1 MQKRQNGGIL
11 KIDLHLHTTFSDG
24 KLSPAE
30 LLKNA
35 YENHYSYISITD
47 HDTISGFLDA
57 KKIINNYKLELIPGV
72 EISTI
77 LDSTEVHI
85 LAYYFDI
92 ENEDLLNLLKQVY
105 DSRYGRAKQMV
116 NNLESLGINL
126 EWKDVL
132 VYAGENTYIGRPHI
146 ARALIEKGIVKSIK
160 EAFDR
165 YLSNESPAY
174 VPKYNVNTKLAIDT
188 IKKAGGLSVLAHPG
202 RLPDD
207 SMVYTCIEMG
217 IDGIEVYYAS
227 HSGGQTRLYEQIALE
242 NNLIRTGGTDFHG
255 NEFYYVNY
263 SAPDICI
270 NELKAANIKRKE
282 EVKRGY
288 HD

>member
-1 MQKRQNGGIL
+1 M

-24 KLSPAE
+24 KLSPEE
-30 LLKNA
+30 LVRMA

-47 HDTISGFLDA
+47 HDTFGGYLDA
-57 KKIINNYKLELIPGV
+57 QKYLNKYKLELIPGA

-77 LDSTEVHI
+77 LDTTEVHI

-92 ENEDLLNLLKQVY
+92 NNDKLNSLLRQVY

-116 NNLESLGINL
+116 KNLDTLGINL

-132 VYAGENTYIGRPHI
+132 IYAGENKYIGRPHI

-165 YLSNESPAY
+165 YLSNDSPAY
-174 VPKYNVNTKLAIDT
+174 VPKYRVDTEYAIKA
-188 IKKAGGLSVLAHPG
+188 IQEAGGVAVLAHPG

-207 SMVYTCIEMG
+207 AMVYTCIDMG

-227 HSGGQTRLYEQIALE
+227 HAHGQTRLYEQIALE
-242 NNLIRTGGTDFHG
+242 NNLVRTGGTDFHG
-255 NEFYYVNY
+255 NEFYYINY

-270 NELKAANIKRKE
+270 KELKKAYNKRHIK
-282 EVKRGY
+282 G
-288 HD
+288 